1 MTQEAFVVGIDVSKE
16 VLDVALL
23 PTGETFQV
31 ANTPKGFGK
40 LIRRLRFVAV
50 QVVAFEATG
59 GYERGLL
66 KALHAAGLPPAR
78 INPARLRDFAKACGT
93 LAKNDRL
100 DALMIA
106 RFAQTLPPRLTEPDP
121 EVDALAELVVARRQ
135 LSDAITVA
143 TNQAQHARNG
153 LVQRM
158 AKAQIKR
165 LQADLKRLELEIK
178 RVVTANPRFAR
189 KDVLLRSAPGVG
201 PVTSATLIALMPEL
215 GRIPNKAIACLTGVA
230 PFDHDSGKLKGQRC
244 IWGGRR
250 PVRDSLYMA
259 ALGAVRTRKSPLRAF
274 HQALLDAGKKKKV
287 ALVAVMRKL
296 IVALNAM
303 LRLDQPWRSA

>member
-1 MTQEAFVVGIDVSKE
+1 MTQDALVVGIDVSME
-16 VLDVALL
+16 MLDVAIW
-23 PTGETFQV
+23 PTGETLQV
-31 ANTPKGFGK
+31 ANSPKGFGK
-40 LIRRLRFVAV
+40 LIRKLRFTAV

-66 KALHAAGLPPAR
+66 KALHAAGLPAAR

-106 RFAQTLPPRLTEPDP
+106 RFAATLPPRLTEMDP
-121 EVDALAELVVARRQ
+121 AVDALAELVVARRQ
-135 LSDAITVA
+135 ISETITAV
-143 TNQAQHARNG
+143 TNQAQHASNG
-153 LVQRM
+153 LVRRIAQG
-158 AKAQIKR
+158 QIKR
-165 LQADLKRLELEIK
+165 LQADLKRLELEIA
-178 RVVTANPRFAR
+178 RVVAEHPRFAR
-189 KDVLLRSAPGVG
+189 DDALLRSAPGVG
-201 PVTSATLIALMPEL
+201 PVTSATLLALMPEL
-215 GRIPNKAIACLTGVA
+215 GKLSNRAIACLAGLA
-230 PFDHDSGKLKGQRC
+230 PFDHDSGKLKGKRC

-259 ALGAVRTRKSPLRAF
+259 ALGAVRTRKSPFRPF

-296 IVALNAM
+296 LVTLNAM
-303 LRLDQPWRSA
+303 LRDQRPWSCA